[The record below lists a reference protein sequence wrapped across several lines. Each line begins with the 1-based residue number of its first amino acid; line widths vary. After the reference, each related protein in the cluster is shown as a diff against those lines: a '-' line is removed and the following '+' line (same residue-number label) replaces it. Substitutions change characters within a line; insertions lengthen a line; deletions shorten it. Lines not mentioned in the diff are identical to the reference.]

1 MSNKAIHINNAPDGT
16 FIGQSTLNN
25 LTKKEIE
32 SYSNV
37 TFYPLMA
44 EIGGKKAKELFTR
57 LIQYYVK
64 KKTGQ
69 EPSAWD
75 VYRVICFYD
84 EVDTKPEEIAEYY
97 IQAKIQEK
105 EDDKRWLAR
114 YNIH

>member
-44 EIGGKKAKELFTR
+44 EIGGKKAKELFIK
-57 LIQYYVK
+57 LVQYYVQ
-64 KKTGQ
+64 KKTEE
-69 EPSAWD
+69 EPNAWD
-75 VYRVICFYD
+75 VNRTINFYD
-84 EVDTKPEEIAEYY
+84 DEEDKPEEIAEYY